1 MASEEP
7 PPGAPGAYAWI
18 GELSKQGED
27 AVALEGV
34 IHGNRQLGATIFLL
48 FDEQSKDKSVAHICS
63 FGWNLWSIPLLIV
76 TGVSNYVCV
85 IVTNSEPNALEK
97 KKMEVYGHKGTQFK
111 IASEFRLH

>member
-1 MASEEP
+1 MSASRFLQNKSRQAPGRAMASEEP

-63 FGWNLWSIPLLIV
+63 FGWNL
-76 TGVSNYVCV
+76 
-85 IVTNSEPNALEK
+85 
-97 KKMEVYGHKGTQFK
+97 
-111 IASEFRLH
+111 